1 MAVVQHQIQHIAA
14 MAVVGKTLRS
24 ANLSRSDLHLPI
36 ADFVRGPVAMV
47 IEEINQRHKYWLS
60 ISLFGVSLPAERPR
74 SQKSF
79 DSRSLCS
86 RLKVGFEWSQCGLN
100 LG

>member
-14 MAVVGKTLRS
+14 MAVVGKTLGS
-24 ANLSRSDLHLPI
+24 AHLSRSDLHHPI
-36 ADFVRGPVAMV
+36 ANFVRSPVAMV
-47 IEEINQRHKYWLS
+47 IEEINQRHKHWLS

-79 DSRSLCS
+79 DSRSFCS
-86 RLKVGFEWSQCGLN
+86 RLKVGFEWSQCGPN